1 MVDVTG
7 RGPKTRRDLTI
18 FYVLDTSG
26 SMEGAPIQMLNE
38 AMGNTVSAL
47 KGQNT
52 EDCHVKIAVLE
63 YASGAHW
70 LNPVAPE
77 YIEDFVWED
86 RLQAGGLTNVPA
98 ALTELDAK
106 MSQDEFLRTDTGAF
120 MPIVIF
126 MSDGWINDQFRATY
140 EKALEHIRSNKWFK
154 NATKIGFA
162 LGDDAD
168 ENMVAEVVG
177 GKESMCTCDD
187 LADFADMIVKVSVTS
202 TMLNAQTH
210 MNNVS
215 GGKVISEVKGGKEEA
230 PEPGPEP
237 PEPEPPLPPDPGPDP
252 WGIDTGWATTNNW

>member
-1 MVDVTG
+1 MVDATK

-18 FYVLDTSG
+18 FYILDTSG

-38 AMGNTVSAL
+38 AMGNTISAL
-47 KGQNT
+47 KGLNT

-63 YASGAHW
+63 YSSSAHW

-98 ALTELDAK
+98 ALDELDAK
-106 MSQDEFLRTDTGAF
+106 MSADEFLKTDNGAF
-120 MPIVIF
+120 MPVVIF
-126 MSDGWINDQFRATY
+126 MSDGWINDQFQLTY
-140 EKALEHIRSNKWFK
+140 EQALARIRDNKWFK
-154 NATKIGFA
+154 NATKVGFA

-168 ENMVAEVVG
+168 EDMVAEVVG
-177 GKESMCTCDD
+177 GKESMCKCDS
-187 LADFADMIVKVSVTS
+187 LAYFSEMIEKVSVTS
-202 TMLNAQTH
+202 TMLNAKTH

-215 GGKVISEVKGGKEEA
+215 GGNVLDEVRRDKEEPPA

-237 PEPEPPLPPDPGPDP
+237 SPEPGPESTSDP
-252 WGIDTGWATTNNW
+252 WDSETGWASEGSW